1 VFVTGEV
8 LHPGKILS
16 DHPITALEA
25 VMEAGG
31 FNYNTAN
38 LKAVKIVRNK
48 NGVMEHYTV
57 NLKAVL
63 AGDATKPFYL
73 EPQDIV
79 YVSERFSVF

>member
-1 VFVTGEV
+1 
-8 LHPGKILS
+8 
-16 DHPITALEA
+16 
-25 VMEAGG
+25 M
-31 FNYNTAN
+31 
-38 LKAVKIVRNK
+38 KAVKIVRNK